1 MKRIEC
7 QVDGMTCN
15 SCEVL
20 IERKLMKIDG
30 IRMVA
35 VSNKDKRATIECDEN
50 ISFDTIQNAL
60 TEKGYTL
67 HELDEEVN
75 LVREKGK
82 LFSAPKG
89 KLEEIGAVLL
99 VLLGIYVV
107 FTQFNILPEGIGV
120 KDGMGLGFV
129 FVIGLV
135 AATST
140 CLAVAGGLLLAV
152 AQKYNDK
159 HPNLAGVQ
167 KFKPHIFFN
176 IGRIVSYTLLGG
188 AIGYLGSMFSISPT
202 VTGSITI
209 VASVLMIVMG
219 LQLLGIFPWLSNIQL
234 KMPKFIAHRLYKQSE
249 ISETKK
255 NSSGAI
261 SSFLFGGST
270 FFLPCGFT
278 QALQLYVLGS
288 GSFTTGALTMLA
300 FSLGTLPA
308 LAGIGAFTSF
318 VTKGNWQKRFMTFSA
333 VLVIILGLWNIPNG
347 LALTGTNFSF
357 GSSTYDDVA
366 ELGIKNIEIVNGV
379 QIAEMTVRGYD
390 YYPSEFT
397 ILEGVPVEWRINGA
411 DAAGCGQVITA
422 PSLGVTEF
430 LPDDE
435 IKVIEFTP
443 NGLGKISF
451 SCTMGMMTPGAGF
464 TVIANTDASDSDTLL
479 TGASVGSSGSDIVDA
494 AEIGAGEYQE
504 MSMEVS
510 YENGY
515 FPDTH
520 YVKAGVPV
528 KWTINTINKPGGCM
542 GTIVIPEYG
551 IAHTLTQG
559 ESSLEFTPT
568 NPGEYLYTCSMGNV
582 LGKIIVV

>member
-20 IERKLMKIDG
+20 IERKLMKVEG

-50 ISFDTIQNAL
+50 VEFSTIQNAL
-60 TEKGYTL
+60 NEKGYTL

-75 LVREKGK
+75 LIRKKGK

-107 FTQFNILPEGIGV
+107 FTQFNLMPEGIGV
-120 KDGMGLGFV
+120 KEGMSFGFI

-159 HPNLAGVQ
+159 HPNITGWQ
-167 KFKPHIFFN
+167 KFKPHISFN
-176 IGRIVSYTLLGG
+176 IGRVVSYVLLGG
-188 AIGYLGSMFSISPT
+188 AIGALGSIIAITPKM
-202 VTGSITI
+202 TGIITI
-209 VASVLMIVMG
+209 IASLLMVIMG

-234 KMPKFIAHRLYKQSE
+234 KMPKFIAHRLYKSSE
-249 ISETKK
+249 SNEGSEKST
-255 NSSGAI
+255 GMI
-261 SSFLFGGST
+261 SSFFFGGST

-278 QALQLYVLGS
+278 QALQLYVLGT
-288 GSFTTGALTMLA
+288 GSFVTGALTMLA
-300 FSLGTLPA
+300 FSLGTLPS

-318 VTKGNWQKRFMTFSA
+318 VKKGNLQKYFMTFSA
-333 VLVIILGLWNIPNG
+333 ILVIVLGVWNLPNG
-347 LALTGTNFSF
+347 LSLTGTVIDF
-357 GSSTYDDVA
+357 GSGSDDVVA
-366 ELGIKNIEIVNGV
+366 LGIENIKIVDGV
-379 QIAEMTVRGYD
+379 QIAEMTVKGYE

-397 ILEGVPVEWRINGA
+397 ILAGVPVEWRIDGDA
-411 DAAGCGQVITA
+411 AAGCGQVITA
-422 PSLGVTEF
+422 PAIGVTEF
-430 LPDDE
+430 LPKEE
-435 IKVIEFTP
+435 IKVIEFTADEV
-443 NGLGKISF
+443 GKISF
-451 SCTMGMMTPGAGF
+451 SCSMGMMTPGAGF
-464 TVIANTDASDSDTLL
+464 TVIENTEASDSSLS
-479 TGASVGSSGSDIVDA
+479 GAAVAVVAVNEGTEETIDSRIM
-494 AEIGAGEYQE
+494 QE
-504 MSMEVS
+504 MFMEVS
-510 YENGY
+510 YEKGY
-515 FPDTH
+515 YPETH
-520 YVKAGVPV
+520 YVDVGVPV
-528 KWTINTINKPGGCM
+528 KWTIDSKDVPGGCM
-542 GTIVIPEYG
+542 GTIVIPEFDV
-551 IAHTLTQG
+551 AHTLSKG

-568 NPGEYLYTCSMGNV
+568 EAGEYIYTCSMGTI